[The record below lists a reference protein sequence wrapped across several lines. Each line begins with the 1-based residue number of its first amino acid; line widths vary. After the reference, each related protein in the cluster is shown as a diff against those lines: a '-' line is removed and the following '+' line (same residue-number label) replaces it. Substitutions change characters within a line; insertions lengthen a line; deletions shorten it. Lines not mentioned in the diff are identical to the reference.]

1 MKIIATLIT
10 VILISTNLI
19 SQELSINTK
28 NATVEFE
35 FISEQAKGKVSGLE
49 AKIVFN
55 PLDLNNSYI
64 NGSVDVS
71 TLTTFNEMRDKHLQ
85 KSDMFDAKKFPKMTF
100 KSTSF
105 SKSKKG
111 FKAKGSVTIKGTSK
125 ETEFDFIKTQN
136 GIAGK
141 MTVFTNDFNVFPK
154 KNRDDS
160 KVIIAINLPFESK

>member
-1 MKIIATLIT
+1 MKIIATLTT
-10 VILISTNLI
+10 VLFISLNMI

-55 PLDLNNSYI
+55 PLDLNSSYI

-85 KSDMFDAKKFPKMTF
+85 KSDMFDAKKFPKMIF
-100 KSTSF
+100 L
-105 SKSKKG
+105 
-111 FKAKGSVTIKGTSK
+111 
-125 ETEFDFIKTQN
+125 
-136 GIAGK
+136 
-141 MTVFTNDFNVFPK
+141 TNLWSQALEVC
-154 KNRDDS
+154 
-160 KVIIAINLPFESK
+160 